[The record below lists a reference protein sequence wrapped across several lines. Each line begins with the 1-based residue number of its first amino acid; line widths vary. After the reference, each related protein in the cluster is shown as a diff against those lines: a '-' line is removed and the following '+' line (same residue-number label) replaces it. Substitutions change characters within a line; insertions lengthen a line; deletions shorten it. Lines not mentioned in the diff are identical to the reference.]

1 MFGFGKKSTA
11 ERTEPPVSEPAASE
25 ASGGTVSRARDR
37 LMTARRQA
45 QRMYQAGK
53 SDRLTGNWPTMPL
66 PADEVVRRNQRVLVA
81 RSREQGA
88 NNDYARKFL
97 KLCQRNIVGPR
108 GVQLQAEPRGRD
120 GAIDNDTADAVEAA
134 WRRWGKPENCDVT
147 GRNSWRAIQ
156 NACVLSA
163 AKDGEFI
170 LRKIYGRQ
178 AGPWGFA
185 LQLID
190 PQRCPPDFEEVRRR
204 DGTFIRAGIQF
215 NQFGKPLAYYFTATE
230 EEEADYSYGG
240 KRFVRVPASEIVHG
254 FTPEMV
260 GQKRGLP
267 WIATAL
273 WRLQMLKGFEDAAVV
288 NARTSASKG
297 GFFEWQEGHGPDYEP
312 DDEDELEMQAEPG
325 LFQELP
331 PGLGFKEWNPQYPS
345 GEYTMFVKSALRG
358 VASGMDVAYNTLAN
372 DLENVNFS
380 SIRQGALDER
390 EAWKELQEW
399 LIEQLVQ
406 PIFDEWLPRQLLA
419 GRIRLNGRPL
429 DPALREV
436 LSEVVWQPRRWQWI
450 DPRADVKAAIDSKN
464 NMLASPGQLIRDT
477 GRDPDTVWREV
488 AADIEAMRAAGI
500 PDEMIAAAMSKSI
513 QQTSEGSNNGQAQQ
527 D

>member
-1 MFGFGKKSTA
+1 MFGLGRKSPPES
-11 ERTEPPVSEPAASE
+11 ERTEPVVTEQAPAD
-25 ASGGTVSRARDR
+25 SGGTVSRARDR
-37 LMTARRQA
+37 LMVARRQA

-53 SDRLTGNWPTMPL
+53 SDRLTGNWPSMPL

-81 RSREQGA
+81 RSREQAA

-97 KLCQRNIVGPR
+97 KLAQRNIIGPR
-108 GVQLQAEPRGRD
+108 GVQLQAQPRGRD
-120 GAIDNDTADAVEAA
+120 GAIDNDAADAIEAA
-134 WRRWGKPENCDVT
+134 WRRWGKPGNCDVT
-147 GRNSWRAIQ
+147 GRHSWRAIQ

-163 AKDGEFI
+163 AKDGEFF

-178 AGPWGFA
+178 AGRWGFA

-190 PQRCPPDFEEVRRR
+190 PQRCPPDFDEVRRR
-204 DGTFIRAGIQF
+204 DGTFIRAGIEF
-215 NQFGKPLAYYFTATE
+215 NQFGRPLAYYFTATE

-240 KRFVRVPASEIVHG
+240 RRFVRVPAGEIIHG

-267 WIATAL
+267 WMATAL
-273 WRLQMLKGFEDAAVV
+273 WRMQMLKGFEDAAVV

-297 GFFEWQEGHGPDYEP
+297 GFFEWKDGEGPEYEP
-312 DDEDELEMQAEPG
+312 DEEELEMQAEPG

-345 GEYTMFVKSALRG
+345 GEYAMFVKSALRG

-399 LIEQLVQ
+399 VIEQLVQ

-419 GRIRLNGRPL
+419 GRITQNGRPL
-429 DPALREV
+429 DPARLEA

-488 AADIEAMRAAGI
+488 AADIEAMRKAGI
-500 PDEMIAAAMSKSI
+500 PDEMIAAAMSKSL
-513 QQTSEGSNNGQAQQ
+513 QQPGGTDGQQGQ